1 VQANQLNLNKE
12 EHNKTELKV
21 RRIEQ
26 FFCEQEHD
34 RMKKGTFPLKG
45 FKLTFILLKDRF

>member
-21 RRIEQ
+21 GRRIERL
-26 FFCEQEHD
+26 FVSKNIKE
-34 RMKKGTFPLKG
+34 
-45 FKLTFILLKDRF
+45 